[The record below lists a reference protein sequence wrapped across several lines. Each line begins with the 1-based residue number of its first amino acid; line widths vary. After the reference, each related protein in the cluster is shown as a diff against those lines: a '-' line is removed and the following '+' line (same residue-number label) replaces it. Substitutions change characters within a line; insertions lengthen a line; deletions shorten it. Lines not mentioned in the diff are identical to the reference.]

1 MPVPTIDLRS
11 DTVTRPSATMRK
23 AMMDAPVGDDVLGDD
38 PTVQRLEA
46 IAAERVGHEA
56 ALFMPSG
63 TMTNQVAIRCH
74 TQPGDR
80 LLLEAQSHPYLYE
93 AGGPSAIS
101 GVLIAPIAGTHGI
114 LNPEDVANAVPP
126 EDVHFAPATLLCI
139 ENTTNRGGGRPYPTE
154 TLEALHRV
162 AAKSAL
168 KTHLDGARLFNAAVA
183 QDVSAASIGAPFDSV
198 SFCLSKGLG
207 APVGSL
213 LCGNKDWIHTAR
225 RVRKMLGGGMRQS
238 GILAAA
244 GIYALEHNVDRLVD
258 DHQHAEQ
265 LWAGLTAQGWQAE
278 KPNTNMVYLTVNDA
292 ASLAEDLMAEGV
304 RCIALAKDRI
314 RLVTHL
320 DVGQGDI
327 ERALSSFERL
337 RPKQ

>member
-11 DTVTRPSATMRK
+11 DTVTRPSTAMRK

-139 ENTTNRGGGRPYPTE
+139 ENTTNRGGGRPYPAE

-162 AAKSAL
+162 ATECAL
-168 KTHLDGARLFNAAVA
+168 QTHLDGARLFNAAETLVESSC
-183 QDVSAASIGAPFDSV
+183 SAIFVVLPIWCVCVF
-198 SFCLSKGLG
+198 
-207 APVGSL
+207 
-213 LCGNKDWIHTAR
+213 
-225 RVRKMLGGGMRQS
+225 
-238 GILAAA
+238 
-244 GIYALEHNVDRLVD
+244 
-258 DHQHAEQ
+258 
-265 LWAGLTAQGWQAE
+265 
-278 KPNTNMVYLTVNDA
+278 
-292 ASLAEDLMAEGV
+292 
-304 RCIALAKDRI
+304 
-314 RLVTHL
+314 
-320 DVGQGDI
+320 
-327 ERALSSFERL
+327 
-337 RPKQ
+337 